1 MPMRKFFA
9 VLFLLTFAIKSH
21 AAEVPRANL
30 DEAER
35 LFSNAY
41 IHFMR
46 RDYRDAQV
54 YLDQAM
60 RENTYMVDYYLLSA
74 LNLNRMGYTDEA
86 MTALNGYLEV
96 RPLDVSAPRIH
107 RNFTEQDSVLRSV
120 MGTSPIPVSWRY
132 SESNVQ
138 SQWNTGYTRPFSIK
152 GLGKLRALGGTVC
165 IPDTF
170 GNKIYIR
177 QTGRNLMGGSGV
189 LHEVSVPEPVISIP
203 MGDGSFR
210 VFTTDGDMYSLSSV
224 NSSADYLVTLPSLSV
239 SDAEFIAENLFAVA
253 DPAERNI
260 AFYSSAMPDLRV
272 RYWRPPLLDG
282 DFLFEPSSIEAF
294 ADWLAIS
301 DRMNDRIYILN
312 IISHEYFDIRG
323 VPKPR
328 DLAWSGTGELFVITD
343 EGKIWNFIIDFGTRT
358 YANRQTGALYE
369 DKKNSWSFFKS
380 PEGDINWLDMGASR
394 IYKALMFPARDE
406 VPGFLSVYNPVIAAD
421 TANRESFVLDAAL
434 MSPFMHYATNAR
446 IVAQSVWNDRNMR
459 CNVLWQ
465 RPRNFDAVLFHAP
478 VPRGSVFPLNVRPS
492 QVVNGRDIQAVMSSI
507 WLLHRETLTNIIV
520 DASIPFTE
528 NDLMMLLKFCMLNG
542 LELDIYARDIPSL
555 GLLRASAFTGGK
567 TVYSL
572 GNTLE
577 LPVQRTHMQIEIP
590 LPEELS
596 SSGYPGRSML
606 AVYLDAGLIQS
617 RAWIPLFPDM
627 FQSTPR

>member
-1 MPMRKFFA
+1 M
-9 VLFLLTFAIKSH
+9 
-21 AAEVPRANL
+21 
-30 DEAER
+30 
-35 LFSNAY
+35 
-41 IHFMR
+41 
-46 RDYRDAQV
+46 
-54 YLDQAM
+54 
-60 RENTYMVDYYLLSA
+60 
-74 LNLNRMGYTDEA
+74 
-86 MTALNGYLEV
+86 
-96 RPLDVSAPRIH
+96 
-107 RNFTEQDSVLRSV
+107 
-120 MGTSPIPVSWRY
+120 
-132 SESNVQ
+132 
-138 SQWNTGYTRPFSIK
+138 
-152 GLGKLRALGGTVC
+152 
-165 IPDTF
+165 
-170 GNKIYIR
+170 
-177 QTGRNLMGGSGV
+177 
-189 LHEVSVPEPVISIP
+189 
-203 MGDGSFR
+203 
-210 VFTTDGDMYSLSSV
+210 
-224 NSSADYLVTLPSLSV
+224 
-239 SDAEFIAENLFAVA
+239 
-253 DPAERNI
+253 
-260 AFYSSAMPDLRV
+260 
-272 RYWRPPLLDG
+272 
-282 DFLFEPSSIEAF
+282 
-294 ADWLAIS
+294 
-301 DRMNDRIYILN
+301 
-312 IISHEYFDIRG
+312 
-323 VPKPR
+323 
-328 DLAWSGTGELFVITD
+328 
-343 EGKIWNFIIDFGTRT
+343 
-358 YANRQTGALYE
+358 
-369 DKKNSWSFFKS
+369 
-380 PEGDINWLDMGASR
+380 
-394 IYKALMFPARDE
+394 
-406 VPGFLSVYNPVIAAD
+406 IAAD